1 MSTIINK
8 INRGRYFLLSLPKTI
23 YFNIVSL
30 PISQAIKIP
39 VFLGWNVKIIE
50 THKNILRFP
59 NGVKPFMV
67 RIGYGGSPT
76 LPTLKSSI
84 RLREGF
90 LTFKGK
96 ARMSAG
102 TIIHVKGN
110 MTIGENF
117 SSNKNA
123 FLSCTNEVI
132 LVMMSYWGGI
142 AMCLMTM
149 AGILFYT
156 MAKKVSRV
164 KL

>member
-67 RIGYGGSPT
+67 RIG
-76 LPTLKSSI
+76 
-84 RLREGF
+84 
-90 LTFKGK
+90 
-96 ARMSAG
+96 
-102 TIIHVKGN
+102 
-110 MTIGENF
+110 
-117 SSNKNA
+117 
-123 FLSCTNEVI
+123 
-132 LVMMSYWGGI
+132 
-142 AMCLMTM
+142 
-149 AGILFYT
+149 
-156 MAKKVSRV
+156 
-164 KL
+164 

>member
-110 MTIGENF
+110 MTIVENF

-123 FLSCTNEVI
+123 CNYSAIV
-132 LVMMSYWGGI
+132 
-142 AMCLMTM
+142 
-149 AGILFYT
+149 
-156 MAKKVSRV
+156 
-164 KL
+164 